1 VGVGEI
7 EDVLRGGAGET
18 VRRGTVELRRGQ
30 DIMAK
35 NPTTVTPDTP
45 VREAARLMKTEDVGI
60 LPVVESSGSKRLVG
74 LVTDRDIAIRVVA
87 EGQDATQTR
96 VQDAMSANPKT
107 CKASDDVDDV
117 MDVMAREQVRRIP
130 IVDDRGTLVGI
141 VAQADIVREARD
153 DKKAERTVERIS
165 EPGGRH
171 SS

>member
-1 VGVGEI
+1 MK
-7 EDVLRGGAGET
+7 A
-18 VRRGTVELRRGQ
+18 Q

-45 VREAARLMKTEDVGI
+45 VREAARLMKDEDVGV

-87 EGQDATQTR
+87 EGRDAVQSR
-96 VQDAMSANPKT
+96 VQDAMSADLKT
-107 CKASDDVDDV
+107 CKADDDVDEV
-117 MDVMAREQVRRIP
+117 MDVMSREQVRRIP
-130 IVDDRGTLVGI
+130 IVDNRGALVGI
-141 VAQADIVREARD
+141 VSQADIVREAKS

-171 SS
+171 SQ

>member
-1 VGVGEI
+1 MK
-7 EDVLRGGAGET
+7 A
-18 VRRGTVELRRGQ
+18 Q

-35 NPTTVTPDTP
+35 NPTTVTPDTS
-45 VREAARLMKTEDVGI
+45 VREAARLMKSEDVGI

-74 LVTDRDIAIRVVA
+74 LVTDRDITIRVVA
-87 EGQDATQTR
+87 EGRDSAESR
-96 VQDAMSANPKT
+96 VQDAMSASPKT
-107 CKASDDVDDV
+107 CKANDDVDDV

-171 SS
+171 SN